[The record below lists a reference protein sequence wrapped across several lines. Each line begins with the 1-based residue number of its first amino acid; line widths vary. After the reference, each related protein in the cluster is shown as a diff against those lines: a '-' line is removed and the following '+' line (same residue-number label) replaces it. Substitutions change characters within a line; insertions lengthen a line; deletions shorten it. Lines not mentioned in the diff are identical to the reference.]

1 MTKSFICLWFVFS
14 FAFCFFAGFAFFC
27 FLFSLV
33 EEWELQAHE
42 HRRKPWRDCGS
53 ISRNRSQKPPQTLAG
68 LRLDFS
74 PSLAETAATSTKLAA
89 RFLAIARRHR
99 RKPWRACGSNRVA
112 KGS

>member
-42 HRRKPWRDCGS
+42 HRRKPWRACGS
-53 ISRNRSQKPPQTLAG
+53 ISRNRSQKPPRL
-68 LRLDFS
+68 LRSSRLDFS
-74 PSLAETAATSTKLAA
+74 PSLADTAANPGGLAA
-89 RFLAIARRHR
+89 RIGLLKVLDALCRTALA
-99 RKPWRACGSNRVA
+99 
-112 KGS
+112 